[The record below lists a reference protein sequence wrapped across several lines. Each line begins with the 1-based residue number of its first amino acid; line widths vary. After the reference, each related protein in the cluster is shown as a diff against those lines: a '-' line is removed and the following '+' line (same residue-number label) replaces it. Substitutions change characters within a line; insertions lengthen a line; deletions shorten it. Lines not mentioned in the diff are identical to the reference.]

1 MVVESALDL
10 IFGII
15 NVVLSLLQKDW
26 EGAWNKIKDTADRIL
41 HNIVRF
47 FKNIDLFKIGKDI
60 ILGLINGIKSMVSA
74 VTDAVK
80 NVASKITGGFKKI
93 LGIKSPSRVL
103 MALGRDTGEG
113 LVLGLSGMESDVSKA
128 ADGLAAAATP
138 ELDMSY
144 ATPDGVH
151 ASLRSAV
158 NGTVDVNSRDD
169 MITQAIHSLERRLSN
184 LEVVMEGS
192 VVGRIVEPHVTEIQN
207 RDRRVFDEF
216 KQRR

>member
-1 MVVESALDL
+1 MVEYIIQSTKNALDKVKN
-10 IFGII
+10 IWN
-15 NVVLSLLQKDW
+15 NVMD
-26 EGAWNKIKDTADRIL
+26 
-41 HNIVRF
+41 F
-47 FKNIDLFKIGKDI
+47 FRNIDLLQIGKDVI
-60 ILGLINGIKSMVSA
+60 QGFINGISSMFN
-74 VTDAVK
+74 AVK
-80 NVASKITGGFKKI
+80 NTISKITNFVPNTIKKI

-158 NGTVDVNSRDD
+158 NGTVDVNSRHD
-169 MITQAIHSLERRLSN
+169 MISQAIDNLGRKLEN
-184 LEVVMEGS
+184 M
-192 VVGRIVEPHVTEIQN
+192 RIEI
-207 RDRRVFDEF
+207 DRREF
-216 KQRR
+216 GRFVNEEITDGRSASIRGGGRRRI

>member
-1 MVVESALDL
+1 MVEYIIQSTKNALDKVKN
-10 IFGII
+10 IWN
-15 NVVLSLLQKDW
+15 NVMD
-26 EGAWNKIKDTADRIL
+26 
-41 HNIVRF
+41 F
-47 FKNIDLFKIGKDI
+47 FRNIDLLQIGKDVI
-60 ILGLINGIKSMVSA
+60 QGFINGISSMFN
-74 VTDAVK
+74 AVK
-80 NVASKITGGFKKI
+80 NTISKITNFVPNTIKKI

-158 NGTVDVNSRDD
+158 NGTVDVNSRDGVLVS
-169 MITQAIHSLERRLSN
+169 AIHSLERRLSN